1 MNYLFVFGK
10 SWWIQISILWEDW
23 SSFNKNLCIGILC
36 GWTFLDLKN
45 NIQKGRKKNKTQIFL
60 EIDRPVHF
68 SSEDE
73 APIHWP
79 PDAKN
84 WLIGNDSDVGN
95 DWRQE
100 EKWMMENEMVEWH
113 HWLNGQEFE
122 QALGVGNRQWS
133 LVCCSPWDC
142 KELDMTELLNWEF
155 LCIHFSFL
163 LFLLILTYRVL
174 CFQLFSYLLPCWR
187 SEIIGIIWGP
197 RWYKLFL
204 NIFRV
209 LIKL

>member
-60 EIDRPVHF
+60 GIDRPVHF

-84 WLIGNDSDVGN
+84 WLIEKDPGAGK

-100 EKWMMENEMVEWH
+100 EKGMTEVEVVGWH
-113 HWLNGQEFE
+113 HRLDGHEFE
-122 QALGVGNRQWS
+122 QALGVGDGQGS
-133 LVCCSPWDC
+133 LVCCSPRGR
-142 KELDMTELLNWEF
+142 KESDTTEQLKWTELNF
-155 LCIHFSFL
+155 PS
-163 LFLLILTYRVL
+163 
-174 CFQLFSYLLPCWR
+174 P
-187 SEIIGIIWGP
+187 
-197 RWYKLFL
+197 
-204 NIFRV
+204 
-209 LIKL
+209 

>member
-60 EIDRPVHF
+60 GIDRPVHF

-84 WLIGNDSDVGN
+84 WLIEKDPGAGK

-100 EKWMMENEMVEWH
+100 EKGMTEDEM
-113 HWLNGQEFE
+113 GM
-122 QALGVGNRQWS
+122 ALPTQWTWVWAS
-133 LVCCSPWDC
+133 SRSWWWTGKLVCCSP
-142 KELDMTELLNWEF
+142 
-155 LCIHFSFL
+155 
-163 LFLLILTYRVL
+163 
-174 CFQLFSYLLPCWR
+174 
-187 SEIIGIIWGP
+187 
-197 RWYKLFL
+197 
-204 NIFRV
+204 
-209 LIKL
+209 